1 MMNIES
7 QNSVVTI
14 AELCAELRISR
25 TTAWRLIKS
34 GEISSVCLGR
44 RLVRVLRA
52 SVDDYVRRNERVTPM
67 KGVK

>member
-1 MMNIES
+1 MKTSENV
-7 QNSVVTI
+7 QAVQTI

-34 GEISSVCLGR
+34 GDIASVRLGK

-52 SVDDYVRRNERVTPM
+52 SVADYLARNGR
-67 KGVK
+67 